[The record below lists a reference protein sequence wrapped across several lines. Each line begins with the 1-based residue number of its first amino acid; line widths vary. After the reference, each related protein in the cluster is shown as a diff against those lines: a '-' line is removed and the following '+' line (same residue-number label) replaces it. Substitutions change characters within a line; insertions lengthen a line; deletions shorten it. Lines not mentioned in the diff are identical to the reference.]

1 MFVFMVIFLDLFRA
15 LGNQNRRNIL
25 KFLLQKEFHVS
36 GLARELNISVPVTL
50 KHVCVLEGVGLI
62 ERERIGNT
70 HVLKIRKDA
79 LEKLKGVWELFEK
92 PLTVKVKNGSTMLE
106 ALKKIEGISFRKTD
120 KGVYID
126 VVDGK
131 KGMYVYDVDG
141 VIPLDSADQFK
152 LKENCTVEIK
162 RLVPL
167 VGKKVSIMVE

>member
-1 MFVFMVIFLDLFRA
+1 MDLFRA

-50 KHVCVLEGVGLI
+50 KHVNVLESVGLV

-79 LEKLKGVWELFEK
+79 LEKLKGVWDLFEK
-92 PLTVKVKNGSTMLE
+92 PLVLKVKKGSTILE
-106 ALKKIEGISFRKTD
+106 ALKKIEGVTFSKT
-120 KGVYID
+120 GNGIVYID

-131 KGMYVYDVDG
+131 KGMYVYDVNG
-141 VIPLDSADQFK
+141 VIPLEYADQFR

-162 RLVPL
+162 RLVPV
-167 VGKKVSIMVE
+167 VGKKVSIRVE